1 MRHHAPLL
9 IIALAGMTPAVDAQN
24 FYPTK
29 FSPDLVAIPTVR
41 DALRYV
47 GDNFESQVSEW
58 IRITE
63 IPAKSRMEQQRGAYV
78 RAQLENMG
86 FEVTTDSIGNVSARR
101 PGTGAGP
108 TVVFAAHMDTVH
120 PMDTDVTVQRDGGTL
135 RAPGVFDNSNA
146 VANMLAAARAIDAAG
161 ITTKGDI
168 IFIGTVQEEI
178 GLLGM
183 AYWLD
188 HNPGVADMLIAIDGG
203 LGPVNYGALGIYWSR
218 MVFTGEGSHTNSSRG
233 KPHPARAAA
242 HCITDI
248 YDIPL
253 PPADAPVSAVYN
265 VGMLQGGHVV
275 NAIAQEVSFTVDL
288 RTVDPLILAELD
300 TAIVNTCSRAASAE
314 RVGFRREVI
323 LQNQAGGR
331 PENLA
336 DRRRHPIVQTAVDVL
351 EHLGFDFRGGSPA
364 RASGSTDANAGV
376 VRGIPSI
383 SVGRS
388 IGGDQH
394 TLSEWSEIEPARL
407 ATKQLVLLAAAL
419 AEIAE
424 GTD

>member
-1 MRHHAPLL
+1 MRHQAPLL
-9 IIALAGMTPAVDAQN
+9 VAALFGMTPTVVAQS

-29 FSPDLVAIPTVR
+29 FSPDLVAIPAVR

-47 GDNFESQVSEW
+47 DDNFESQVSEW

-63 IPAKSRMEQQRGAYV
+63 IPAKSQMEQQRGAYV
-78 RAQLENMG
+78 RTQLESMG
-86 FEVTTDSIGNVSARR
+86 FAVTTDSIGNVVARR
-101 PGTGAGP
+101 PGTGTGP
-108 TVVFAAHMDTVH
+108 TVVFAAHLDTVH
-120 PMDTDVTVQRDGGTL
+120 PMDTDVTVKREDGVL

-146 VANMLAAARAIDAAG
+146 VANMLAAARAINAADV
-161 ITTKGDI
+161 TTKGDI
-168 IFIGTVQEEI
+168 IFIATVQEEI
-178 GLLGM
+178 GLIGM
-183 AYWLD
+183 SYWLD

-233 KPHPARAAA
+233 KPHPAKAAA
-242 HCITDI
+242 RCITDI

-253 PPADAPVSAVYN
+253 PADDAPVSAVYN
-265 VGMLQGGHVV
+265 VGILRGGHVV

-300 TAIVNTCSRAASAE
+300 TAIVNTCSRVANAE
-314 RVGFRREVI
+314 RVGFRREFIV
-323 LQNQAGGR
+323 QNEAGGR
-331 PENLA
+331 PEDLA
-336 DRRRHPIVQTAVDVL
+336 DRRRHPVVQTAVDVL
-351 EHLGFDFRGGSPA
+351 EHLGFDFRGRSPA
-364 RASGSTDANAGV
+364 SASGSTDANAGV

-388 IGGDQH
+388 VGGDQH